1 MVIVRDNFYNNPD
14 EVVEFAKTLE
24 YKLEV
29 AGGHFYRSVGIIPTY
44 DTSVY
49 FENFLGIKIDFS
61 GKEWNSHNDYS
72 NFNGSFYYPPNFEEM
87 GSGVDAIHHDWF
99 EWVGILYLHDLG
111 PQWGTQMW
119 MHQET
124 GKYITDVPDSGSP
137 DPLIEENS
145 EAFIKTDYISS
156 RYNRLLLYPGRM
168 FHSATFPD
176 GASDEQLAS
185 RLCQIFNFQAIAN
198 KP

>member
-1 MVIVRDNFYNNPD
+1 MAHITGGGISGNLVRILPDDCCAVIDKKLLPTLPVFP
-14 EVVEFAKTLE
+14 FLKT
-24 YKLEV
+24 K
-29 AGGHFYRSVGIIPTY
+29 GIKCL
-44 DTSVY
+44 Y

-72 NFNGSFYYPPNFEEM
+72 NFNGSFYYPPSFEEM
-87 GSGVDAIHHDWF
+87 GSGVNAIHHDWF

-145 EAFIKTDYISS
+145 EAFIKT
-156 RYNRLLLYPGRM
+156 G
-168 FHSATFPD
+168 
-176 GASDEQLAS
+176 
-185 RLCQIFNFQAIAN
+185 
-198 KP
+198 